1 MLKFCPSMYLVSTIE
16 LYQWDLL
23 ISIFYD
29 KKFYC
34 SNFIAESFFYYVLLF
49 IIELLK
55 YMYILIC
62 NQKKKN
68 LWGKFFVYT
77 WICLKNHSTFNV
89 NEKMICRNNVH
100 NLQHKTSSTIFKK
113 LVRQAIAQHNFSKIY
128 SSNVIVSISSQCQ
141 A

>member
-1 MLKFCPSMYLVSTIE
+1 MIWIVEFLRTIDTIKEISMQLKFCPSMYLVSTIE

-62 NQKKKN
+62 NQKKK
-68 LWGKFFVYT
+68 
-77 WICLKNHSTFNV
+77 
-89 NEKMICRNNVH
+89 
-100 NLQHKTSSTIFKK
+100 K
-113 LVRQAIAQHNFSKIY
+113 LVRKVLCIY
-128 SSNVIVSISSQCQ
+128 LDLS
-141 A
+141 